1 MKKTLHWLDENLEEF
16 LLVVMLAAMTL
27 IMGIQIFSRY
37 ALGQSLSW
45 SEEVTRFLFI
55 WSGFLS
61 VSYCS
66 KKCLSIKIEQF
77 VAAFPR
83 RGKALFKVVN
93 HTFELIFFLY
103 MIPFAYSY
111 MMSAIHSGQ
120 LSPACGIPMYY
131 IQAAPFVSFLLVTFR
146 ILQRWIIEF
155 KVARGEDVYDPAH
168 PERNTPE
175 SFIHANA
182 DMPEKESNEIESLI
196 EANTPSGKEDVRFI
210 LVYPVICLV
219 TLVAVLIG
227 HSQTLMIAG
236 AFIIGWAGAGGLLQ
250 IVTSVCNMLFPK
262 IKGTVTALVMIA
274 SSLCNYTILT
284 AASKM
289 APSHVMIMN
298 IILTAIG
305 VLLGLFVNARY
316 AKMVSLA
323 ESDE

>member
-83 RGKALFKVVN
+83 RGKALFKVIN

-103 MIPFAYSY
+103 MIPYAYSY
-111 MMSAIHSGQ
+111 MMSAVHSGQ

-155 KVARGEDVYDPAH
+155 KIARGEDVYDPAH

-182 DMPEKESNEIESLI
+182 DIPETESNEIESLI
-196 EANTPSGKEDVRFI
+196 EANTPSGKEE
-210 LVYPVICLV
+210 
-219 TLVAVLIG
+219 
-227 HSQTLMIAG
+227 H
-236 AFIIGWAGAGGLLQ
+236 
-250 IVTSVCNMLFPK
+250 
-262 IKGTVTALVMIA
+262 
-274 SSLCNYTILT
+274 
-284 AASKM
+284 
-289 APSHVMIMN
+289 
-298 IILTAIG
+298 
-305 VLLGLFVNARY
+305 
-316 AKMVSLA
+316 
-323 ESDE
+323 

>member
-77 VAAFPR
+77 VATFPR

-120 LSPACGIPMYY
+120 LSRLRDSDVLYSGSAVCFLSSGNIPHS
-131 IQAAPFVSFLLVTFR
+131 AALDHR
-146 ILQRWIIEF
+146 I
-155 KVARGEDVYDPAH
+155 
-168 PERNTPE
+168 
-175 SFIHANA
+175 
-182 DMPEKESNEIESLI
+182 
-196 EANTPSGKEDVRFI
+196 
-210 LVYPVICLV
+210 
-219 TLVAVLIG
+219 
-227 HSQTLMIAG
+227 
-236 AFIIGWAGAGGLLQ
+236 
-250 IVTSVCNMLFPK
+250 
-262 IKGTVTALVMIA
+262 
-274 SSLCNYTILT
+274 
-284 AASKM
+284 
-289 APSHVMIMN
+289 
-298 IILTAIG
+298 
-305 VLLGLFVNARY
+305 
-316 AKMVSLA
+316 
-323 ESDE
+323 

>member
-61 VSYCS
+61 GSYCS

-175 SFIHANA
+175 SFIQANA
-182 DMPEKESNEIESLI
+182 ESHNESALESGIDNRINTIKNSNEEEHHLERRNPDACCSLI
-196 EANTPSGKEDVRFI
+196 C
-210 LVYPVICLV
+210 Y
-219 TLVAVLIG
+219 
-227 HSQTLMIAG
+227 
-236 AFIIGWAGAGGLLQ
+236 
-250 IVTSVCNMLFPK
+250 
-262 IKGTVTALVMIA
+262 
-274 SSLCNYTILT
+274 LCR
-284 AASKM
+284 AACHRD
-289 APSHVMIMN
+289 PGIDH
-298 IILTAIG
+298 
-305 VLLGLFVNARY
+305 ARY
-316 AKMVSLA
+316 RLGSPFRF
-323 ESDE
+323 